1 MNTYAIFTKEL
12 RGYFVSPA
20 LYVVLVAF
28 FTLSGYF
35 FYTDIALYS
44 NWIISGR
51 SNPVEGLFYYYFM
64 DLRFILMLLMPLMTM
79 RLFAEEKRVGTFEL
93 LATYPVRD
101 VEVLAGKYLASMTVL
116 ILILTVTLANFLLLG
131 FFWGFYVLP
140 VLFAGF
146 LGLMLF
152 GCSLIACG
160 IFISSLTENQAVAAM
175 GTFGIFV
182 MFWFLTWNE
191 MIAGEEI
198 IKVLARFSLFDRIE
212 YFFKGLIDSKDVI
225 FFLLF
230 IFFLLGMTLLSLKAR
245 TFWKSDKKFYEGP
258 IITVLLVTGIA
269 VALEIVSFRHNVRID
284 LTPTKSYSLAAQ
296 TVKVLRELD
305 RDIRFAVFYKEGQRK
320 DLGEFFARLSLYTPH
335 VKYSLIDL
343 DRNPAQAKLQNITT
357 YGQTIVEYGGK
368 RDVLSVPTEESVVTL
383 LIKYL
388 HQGKRRIY
396 FTQGHGEN
404 SPDKEYSDLDRAL
417 RGEGWQVGVIDLSGK
432 EAAVALKNSLL
443 VVGGPQKDFDDG
455 EIGQMA
461 NFLKGGGK
469 LILMVEPFVRLPR
482 LEALL
487 AKFDI
492 GLGSGVVVDSESRL
506 MGGDFLSPLI
516 SNFAKGFVA
525 DSFTSPAIF
534 PTARPVEI
542 KEGGTDRISYLAKS
556 SARSWVA
563 REKISPG
570 KGEVYFKAGVDR
582 KGPVPVALMVVV
594 TGAASERTGTL
605 GALLCFGDADF
616 VNNQFI
622 GMMANQDLF
631 MNTVNWL
638 EGVLDLISTRP
649 QQYEYP
655 YHYLTQKQGYL
666 IFWLA
671 VVIIPLIPL
680 IMGVS
685 VYLYRRRRG

>member
-1 MNTYAIFTKEL
+1 MNIYAIFTKEL

-44 NWIISGR
+44 NWVSSGR
-51 SNPVEGLFYYYFM
+51 ANPVEGLFYYYFM
-64 DLRFILMLLMPLMTM
+64 DLRFLLMLLMPLMTM

-93 LATYPVRD
+93 LATYPVREI
-101 VEVLAGKYLASMTVL
+101 EVLAGKYLASMTVL
-116 ILILTVTLANFLLLG
+116 ILMLTVTLINFLLLG
-131 FFWGFYVLP
+131 FFWGFYVFP
-140 VLFAGF
+140 VLLAGF

-191 MIAGEEI
+191 MIAGEEV

-230 IFFLLGMTLLSLKAR
+230 IIFLLGMTLLSLKAR
-245 TFWKSDKKFYEGP
+245 TFWKSGRRFYEGP
-258 IITVLLVTGIA
+258 IVTILLITGIT
-269 VALEIVSFRHNVRID
+269 VALEIVAFRHNVRID

-296 TVKVLRELD
+296 TIKVLRELD
-305 RDIRFAVFYKEGQRK
+305 KDVRFAVFYKQGQRK
-320 DLGEFFARLSLYTPH
+320 ELEEFFGRLSLYTPH
-335 VKYSLIDL
+335 LKYSLIDL

-368 RDVLSVPTEESVVTL
+368 KDVLSVPTEESVLGL
-383 LIKYL
+383 LIKYS
-388 HQGKRRIY
+388 HKGKPKIY

-404 SPDKEYSDLDRAL
+404 SPDKEYSVLDKAL
-417 RGEGWQVGVIDLSGK
+417 RDEGWRVEMIDLSRK
-432 EAAVALKNSLL
+432 EAADALKNSLL
-443 VVGGPQKDFDDG
+443 VVGGPQKDFYDE
-455 EIGQMA
+455 EIEQLA
-461 NFLKGGGK
+461 SFLKGGGK
-469 LILMVEPFVRLPR
+469 VILMVEPFVRLPK

-492 GLGSGVVVDSESRL
+492 GLGDGVIVDSESKL
-506 MGGDFLSPLI
+506 MGGDLLSPLI
-516 SNFAKGFVA
+516 PHFAEGFVA
-525 DSFTSPAIF
+525 DSFKHPAIF

-542 KEGGTDRISYLAKS
+542 KGEGKKNTAYLAKS
-556 SARSWVA
+556 SAKSWIA
-563 REKISPG
+563 REKISPA
-570 KGEVYFKAGVDR
+570 KGEAHFKEGVDR
-582 KGPVPVALMVVV
+582 KGPVPVALIVVI
-594 TGAASERTGTL
+594 TGAAGERSGPA

-616 VNNQFI
+616 VNDQFI
-622 GMMANQDLF
+622 GMMANKDLF
-631 MNTVNWL
+631 MNTVGWVV
-638 EGVLDLISTRP
+638 GTLDLISTRP
-649 QQYEYP
+649 QEYEYP
-655 YHYLTQKQGYL
+655 YHYLTQKQGHL
-666 IFWLA
+666 IFWLT
-671 VVIIPLIPL
+671 VVAIPLIPL
-680 IMGVS
+680 IIGVS